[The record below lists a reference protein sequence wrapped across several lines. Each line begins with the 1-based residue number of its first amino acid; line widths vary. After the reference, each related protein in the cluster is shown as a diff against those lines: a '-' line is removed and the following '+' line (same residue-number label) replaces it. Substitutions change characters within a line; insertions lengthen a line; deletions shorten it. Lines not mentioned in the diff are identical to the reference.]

1 MIVFDIE
8 TSAIEFSEIE
18 KYMPPFESPAE
29 LPEFDVSS
37 VKFGNTKNEEKRA
50 EMIEKARAAHE
61 AAKAD
66 YPKLVESQRQ
76 QHIADFLSKAALS
89 ATTARVLVIGYYSV
103 EKDKVVIDDG
113 KGDES
118 KLIVNFWRQYQTCR
132 AAPKKLVGLNIFD
145 FDLPF
150 LVRRS
155 WIHGIDVPATLM
167 KDDRYWD
174 TNTLVDLRKRWL
186 CGQQWNACP
195 SNFDAIAKA
204 LGTTGKNGQSGADFA
219 RLWHEDR
226 NAAIEYLSQ
235 DLKQPAV
242 WAARMGLI

>member
-1 MIVFDIE
+1 MIVWDIE
-8 TSAIEFSEIE
+8 TEALPLDQIEHFL
-18 KYMPPFESPAE
+18 PPFELPAE
-29 LPEFDVSS
+29 LPPFDPST
-37 VKFGNTKNEEKRA
+37 VKYGNVKDEAKRA
-50 EMIEKARAAHE
+50 EKLKEAISAHE
-61 AAKAD
+61 ATKARWPEQVAEAK
-66 YPKLVESQRQ
+66 KLHV
-76 QHIADFLSKAALS
+76 DGFLEKAALS

-118 KLIVNFWRQYQTCR
+118 KLIVNFWKQYQTCR
-132 AAPKKLVGLNIFD
+132 AAPKKMVGLNIFD

-150 LVRRS
+150 LMRRS
-155 WIHGIDVPATLM
+155 WMLDIDVPATIRNSG
-167 KDDRYWD
+167 RYFD
-174 TNTLVDLRKRWL
+174 NVFIDLRREWL
-186 CGQQWNACP
+186 CGQQFNSCP

-204 LGTTGKNGQSGADFA
+204 LGTPGKNGQSGADFA

-235 DLKQPAV
+235 DLKQPAA